1 MMPLLTTGGIPG
13 QSVRTL
19 ALAVLLALGAPGTGL
34 TAEPAWQD
42 DDLSYDR
49 ARRAVR
55 SGEAMPLP
63 EAMARLRATIQGN
76 LIATEYEYEF
86 DRWVYEFTVIDMEG
100 KLRRVHLDARS
111 GELVQVTDD

>member
-1 MMPLLTTGGIPG
+1 MMLLLTRCDIPG
-13 QSVRTL
+13 RSVRIL
-19 ALAVLLALGAPGTGL
+19 ALATVLALCTPRPGL
-34 TAEPAWQD
+34 TAEPAWD
-42 DDLSYDR
+42 DGDLSYDR

-63 EAMARLRATIQGN
+63 QAMIRLHETIQGK

-100 KLRRVHLDARS
+100 KLRRVHLDART

>member
-1 MMPLLTTGGIPG
+1 MLSLLTRGEISGR
-13 QSVRTL
+13 QVRVLVLAATL
-19 ALAVLLALGAPGTGL
+19 VLGTPAPGL
-34 TAEPAWQD
+34 TAEPVWED
-42 DDLSYDR
+42 YNLSYDR
-49 ARRAVR
+49 VRRAVR
-55 SGEAMPLP
+55 RGEAIPLSQ
-63 EAMARLRATIQGN
+63 AMARLRETIQGK

>member
-1 MMPLLTTGGIPG
+1 MLPLSIPGGIPG
-13 QSVRTL
+13 RSVRIL
-19 ALAVLLALGAPGTGL
+19 ALAAVLALCTPRSGL
-34 TAEPAWQD
+34 TAEPAWD
-42 DDLSYDR
+42 EGDLSYDR

-100 KLRRVHLDARS
+100 KLRRVHLDART

>member
-1 MMPLLTTGGIPG
+1 MLTLSTMGGTLG
-13 QSVRTL
+13 RSVRILTL
-19 ALAVLLALGAPGTGL
+19 AAVFALCASRPGL

-42 DDLSYDR
+42 DDRSYDR

-63 EAMARLRATIQGN
+63 QAMARLRATIQGD

>member
-1 MMPLLTTGGIPG
+1 
-13 QSVRTL
+13 
-19 ALAVLLALGAPGTGL
+19 
-34 TAEPAWQD
+34 
-42 DDLSYDR
+42 
-49 ARRAVR
+49 
-55 SGEAMPLP
+55 
-63 EAMARLRATIQGN
+63 MARLRETIQGK